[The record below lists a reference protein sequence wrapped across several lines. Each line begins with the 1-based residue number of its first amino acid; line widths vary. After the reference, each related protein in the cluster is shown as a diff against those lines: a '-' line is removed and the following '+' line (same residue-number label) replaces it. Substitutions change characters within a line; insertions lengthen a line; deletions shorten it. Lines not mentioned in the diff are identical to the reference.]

1 MKIKPFKLEQ
11 YFAKYEFSA
20 KYLLSS
26 SDCDGLP
33 LEYVLDCADASQ
45 LELWNGLRL
54 GYTESK
60 GLPLLRE
67 TIARQYKTIDAEEVL
82 VLSPGEANFI
92 LMNVAL
98 DKGDQVI
105 CMSPIYQ
112 SLYQVAESVGCN
124 ISYWKPDTS
133 NWHYAIEDLRAL
145 ITNKTR
151 ALILNFPHNP
161 TGFIPTKAELDE
173 IVALARM
180 NNLLIFSDEMYF
192 DLVHDSGNNIPAMC
206 DLYENAISLWGMA
219 KSFGLAGLRIG
230 WVASKNKKLLQD
242 MLDYKD
248 YLTICNNAMSEIL
261 SIIALTHRD
270 KFITPN
276 VEKIKRN
283 IELFASFVSTHNNLI
298 DFSRPVAG
306 STAFIKLNLK
316 EGSLAYCDR
325 LANEAGIMLL
335 PSEMFDFDSRHARI
349 GFGRKS
355 MPEALEAWGRYIN
368 KNL

>member
-11 YFAKYEFSA
+11 YFAKHEFSS

-33 LEYVLDCADASQ
+33 LDYVLGCADASQ
-45 LELWNGLRL
+45 LELWNGLKL

-67 TIARQYKTIDAEEVL
+67 SIACHYKTIGAEEVL

-92 LMNVAL
+92 FMNVAL
-98 DKGDQVI
+98 DKGDHVI
-105 CMSPIYQ
+105 CMSPMYQ
-112 SLYQVAESVGCN
+112 SLYQVAESVGCD

-133 NWHYAIEDLRAL
+133 NWHYATDDLRAL
-145 ITNKTR
+145 MTNKTK

-161 TGFIPTKAELDE
+161 TGFIPTKAELNE
-173 IVALARM
+173 IVALARK

-192 DLVHDSGNNIPAMC
+192 ELVHDSGNNIPAMC

-230 WVASKNKKLLQD
+230 WVATKNRKLLQD

-261 SIIALTHRD
+261 SIIALTH
-270 KFITPN
+270 KNQFITPN

-283 IELFASFVSTHNNLI
+283 IELFSTFVRNHHNLI

-316 EGSLAYCDR
+316 ESTLAYCDR
-325 LANEAGIMLL
+325 LVNETGIMLL
-335 PSEMFDFDSRHARI
+335 PSEMFDFDSGHARI

-355 MPEALEAWGRYIN
+355 MPEALEAWSHYILN
-368 KNL
+368 IS